1 MPVKNYPHEKLN
13 VITAARALRT
23 HQYVKNYPHAWG
35 EHDTDNGPAE
45 AMRRLGR
52 LVVEVL
58 NR

>member
-1 MPVKNYPHEKLN
+1 MKNYPHEWLN
-13 VITAARALRT
+13 VITAAARSLRT
-23 HQYVKNYPHAWG
+23 RQYVKNYPHAWN